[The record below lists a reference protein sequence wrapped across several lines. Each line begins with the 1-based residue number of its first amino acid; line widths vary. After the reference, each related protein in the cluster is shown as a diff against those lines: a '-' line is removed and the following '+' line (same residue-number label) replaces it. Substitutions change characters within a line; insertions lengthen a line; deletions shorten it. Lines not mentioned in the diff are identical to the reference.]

1 MALKDNLYYWE
12 VSLRNPEP
20 IADDYYILD
29 DEIIVLNE
37 SLIQKVARLREL
49 ITSYCVMREMSEN
62 ATSKILDEIYN
73 IITSIDKIQYTEFI
87 AFWKTL
93 DISYS
98 IFKKLPNEKN
108 ILKELL
114 EKYCERRRKL
124 YDQLG
129 YSNVIV
135 QALYDSGVSRRKG
148 ISGIEKLIDLVQKT
162 LGNIAHIKDLNTF
175 INTPVGYFLPDGR
188 DEKLFKAFCNKSN
201 LQYKFGVEH
210 QGKLPDMVLK
220 VNEYFF
226 IIEAKH
232 IKETGGAQDKQINE
246 IIEFIRYSE
255 NLKNIHYLAFM
266 DGIYFN
272 SFIWAKSSST
282 KISTQR
288 ETIEKHLKENK
299 NNFFVNTAGFK
310 AMLKD
315 LLEEIRK

>member
-1 MALKDNLYYWE
+1 MVLRDNLYYWE
-12 VSLRNPEP
+12 ESLRNPEP
-20 IADDYYILD
+20 IADDYYIY

-37 SLIQKVARLREL
+37 NLIQKVARLREL
-49 ITSYCVMREMSEN
+49 IISYCVMKEMSEN

-73 IITSIDKIQYTEFI
+73 IITSIDNIQYTEFV

-98 IFKKLPNEKN
+98 IFKKLPNEKH

-129 YSNVIV
+129 YSNVTV
-135 QALYDSGVSRRKG
+135 QALYDSGVSRKKG

-162 LGNIAHIKDLNTF
+162 FGNIVRIKDLVSL
-175 INTPVGYFLPDGR
+175 INIPVGYFLPDGG
-188 DEKLFKAFCNKSN
+188 DEKLFNAFCNKFN
-201 LQYKFGVEH
+201 LQYKFGKDH

-220 VNEYFF
+220 VNEHFF

-246 IIEFIRYSE
+246 IIEFIRYTE

-272 SFIWAKSSST
+272 NFIWAKLSNT
-282 KISTQR
+282 KINMQR
-288 ETIEKHLKENK
+288 RTIEKYLKENK

-310 AMLKD
+310 ALLKD
-315 LLEEIRK
+315 LLEEIR